1 MTYSTKGVESEIM
14 SRREGQNKNI
24 HVTGRTFLHMSYVWM
39 QTRAGIGGNLCVRLF
54 FGMMGAWWWVGG
66 FQDRWAACL
75 PHTSLIPPFANK
87 ANCLGHHPCLCIERA
102 REAAIWCQPSADA
115 WYLAGGGPRSCDR
128 GRMFGQELGRDWFCL
143 SNKCKPESPEGLM
156 RSPSF
161 RHCRQ
166 WKKGGGQI
174 GGLVSCLYFS
184 DLAVSRTT
192 SIRKTIITFCFTL
205 VCLEICSPINK

>member
-24 HVTGRTFLHMSYVWM
+24 HVTGRTFLHMSYVLM

-54 FGMMGAWWWVGG
+54 FGLMGAWWWVGG

-166 WKKGGGQI
+166 WKKGGRDWRFGFVFVFLWSR
-174 GGLVSCLYFS
+174 GFS
-184 DLAVSRTT
+184 NHLHQKNDHHFLFYTCMSRNL
-192 SIRKTIITFCFTL
+192 FTHQ
-205 VCLEICSPINK
+205 